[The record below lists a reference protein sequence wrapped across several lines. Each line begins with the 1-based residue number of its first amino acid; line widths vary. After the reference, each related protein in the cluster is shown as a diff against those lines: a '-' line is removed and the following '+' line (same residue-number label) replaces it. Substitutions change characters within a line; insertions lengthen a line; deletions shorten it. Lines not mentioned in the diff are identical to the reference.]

1 MRHVATTCFRLVLF
15 GGLLASVL
23 GAAGAEP
30 EYRWRIV
37 PNLSDSVN
45 LTLIRRTGFTTSSH
59 TNSVRLSSLRGLEA
73 SDMLGGAASFRIRRD
88 AGTLRCKGAFA
99 LGIGSGTVEFEPDP
113 QFLADLRAI
122 GLRDIRDD
130 QLFDLA
136 ADNFRLSTARDL
148 RAACEC
154 VQTVADVIELGNH
167 GVDGHYLREL
177 ARLSPGRLTIE
188 EITQMKDHGVQ
199 ISLLEALRSVG
210 SQLPA
215 RSAIELQDHGVDPQF
230 IREVA
235 PQWKGAIDARDL
247 IALHDHGVS
256 PDFVRHLHEA
266 GAIPAVDEIIRLHD
280 HGTDPSLVRAAKDA
294 GLDDALS
301 AAMSLQDHGVDSQFV
316 HDMAAALHAKVTA
329 DDLIQLHDHGV
340 SPEFARSVVGSG
352 LEDRATA
359 KLIALH
365 DHGVPPELIAQI
377 PRSHR
382 VKFSADEII
391 GLHDHGVDAG
401 FLESFDA
408 VGYSTAGA
416 EDLIQLHDHGV
427 TADFAR
433 RMQAEGFG
441 SLRVSQLIRM
451 KDHGL

>member
-1 MRHVATTCFRLVLF
+1 MKHVATTFFRLILLA
-15 GGLLASVL
+15 GLLAAVL
-23 GAAGAEP
+23 DAAGAEP

-45 LTLIRRTGFTTSSH
+45 LTLTRRTGFTTSSR

-73 SDMLGGAASFRIRRD
+73 SDMLGGTASFRIRRD
-88 AGTLRCKGAFA
+88 AGTLRCKGSFAF
-99 LGIGSGTVEFEPDP
+99 GIGAGTVEFEPDP
-113 QFLADLRAI
+113 RFLADLRAI

-136 ADNFRLSTARDL
+136 ADNFRLSTAREL
-148 RAACEC
+148 RAACDC
-154 VQTVADVIELGNH
+154 VQTVGDVIELGNH

-177 ARLSPGRLTIE
+177 ARLFPARPTVE

-199 ISLLEALRSVG
+199 IPLLEALRSAG

-230 IREVA
+230 IREIV

-256 PDFVRHLHEA
+256 PDFVRHLHES
-266 GAIPAVDEIIRLHD
+266 GASPAVNEIIQLHD

-294 GLDDALS
+294 GFDDAFS
-301 AAMSLQDHGVDSQFV
+301 AAMSLQDHGVDAQYV
-316 HDMAAALHAKVTA
+316 HDMEAALAVKITSG
-329 DDLIQLHDHGV
+329 DLIQLHDHGV
-340 SPEFARSVVGSG
+340 SVEFARSVAESG
-352 LEDRATA
+352 LEDRAPG

-365 DHGVPPELIAQI
+365 DHGVPPELLAQI
-377 PRSHR
+377 ARSHR
-382 VKFSADEII
+382 AKFSADELI
-391 GLHDHGVDAG
+391 GLHDHGVDPA
-401 FLESFDA
+401 FIESFDA
-408 VGYSTAGA
+408 AGYSTAGA
-416 EDLIQLHDHGV
+416 DDLIQLHDHGV

-441 SLRVSQLIRM
+441 SLRVSQLIKM